1 VPLPISKY
9 EEEGMYNLLATIS
22 IRRLTADLD
31 ELEEYA
37 GMFCLRWTSNALD
50 SLHLSAS
57 ATACYGYL
65 IAMELLKQLE
75 EWHAHLP
82 PSLNFPLGDTFLFD
96 LRKANLRCMY
106 YVHRSIL
113 AWPALAMRLGLKH
126 VSDADAKKLDQDMI
140 DYGASECLGAARTA
154 IKAGE
159 ELMTKKSV
167 LLHMVLRWYFAMA
180 MVLLLACSD
189 LPQFHGHEPRQDHSL
204 IREAYQAMSP
214 WKAVSFLNPPLAK
227 MREIMEAKGV
237 L

>member
-1 VPLPISKY
+1 LPISKY

-22 IRRLTADLD
+22 IRRLTADLE

-37 GMFCLRWTSNALD
+37 GMFCPRWTLKALD
-50 SLHLSAS
+50 SRPLPAS

-75 EWHAHLP
+75 EWHTHLP
-82 PSLNFPLGDTFLFD
+82 PSLNFPLGDTYLFD
-96 LRKANLRCMY
+96 LRKANLRCIY

-159 ELMTKKSV
+159 EMMTKKSV
-167 LLHMVLRWYFAMA
+167 LLHMVLRWYFAMV

-189 LPQFHGHEPRQDHSL
+189 LPQFRGHEPRQDHSL
-204 IREAYQAMSP
+204 IREAYQAMSR
-214 WKAVSFLNPPLAK
+214 WKAVCFLNPPLAK
-227 MREIMEAKGV
+227 MREIMEAKGI